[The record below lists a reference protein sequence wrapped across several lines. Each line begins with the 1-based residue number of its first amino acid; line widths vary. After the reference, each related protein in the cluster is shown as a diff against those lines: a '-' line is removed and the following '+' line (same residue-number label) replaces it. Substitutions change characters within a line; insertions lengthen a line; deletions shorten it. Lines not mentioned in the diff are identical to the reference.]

1 MQTLQLM
8 PEKQEGFVNCVSG
21 DISELLTLVLQDLSA
36 AADFAFWVIK
46 S

>member
-8 PEKQEGFVNCVSG
+8 QLKWEGFVHYVSG
-21 DISELLTLVLQDLSA
+21 DISELLILLLEDLNC
-36 AADFAFWVIK
+36 AADFVIR

>member
-8 PEKQEGFVNCVSG
+8 QLKWEGFVNCVSG
-21 DISELLTLVLQDLSA
+21 DISELLMLLLEDLNC
-36 AADFAFWVIK
+36 AADFVIR